1 VCNHVVQFYAEESS
15 LYSRVTAF
23 MRPGLLS
30 GENAVLI
37 ATRPHRDAIERLLQQ
52 SAPCDGYPGSLIFFD
67 AQETLSTFMVD
78 GWPDSA
84 RFMAGIGSLL
94 ARVSEN
100 GVVPVRA
107 FGEMVALLC
116 EQGNP
121 EAAIRLEHLWNQL
134 AGERGFS
141 LLCAYPMSA
150 FPRAEDAQAFRD
162 ICAAHSSISS
172 PEDCESATPEELRRT
187 ITLMTQKGNALS
199 GLAAQQELTREED
212 RKRIAQEV
220 HDELGSLLTGVN
232 ASIAVMIERARD
244 AGDEPERELLLAADY
259 VSSALD
265 AVRRV
270 ISDLRPSVMD
280 HLGLWTALGWYTD
293 QFAEQTGL
301 ACTCTIDAACHATEL
316 GPADSMALFRIVQ
329 EALTNVAR
337 HARAS
342 SASILATCE
351 NGSVTIEVKD
361 DGQGIEV
368 PRLLDHNLWG
378 IMGMHERARRLGGKL
393 SVTGTSG
400 CGTLVVLSI
409 PV

>member
-1 VCNHVVQFYAEESS
+1 MCNHVVQFYAEESS

-84 RFMAGIGSLL
+84 RFMAVIGSLL
-94 ARVSEN
+94 ARVSKN

-134 AGERGFS
+134 AGESGFS

-162 ICAAHSSISS
+162 I
-172 PEDCESATPEELRRT
+172 
-187 ITLMTQKGNALS
+187 
-199 GLAAQQELTREED
+199 
-212 RKRIAQEV
+212 
-220 HDELGSLLTGVN
+220 
-232 ASIAVMIERARD
+232 
-244 AGDEPERELLLAADY
+244 
-259 VSSALD
+259 
-265 AVRRV
+265 
-270 ISDLRPSVMD
+270 
-280 HLGLWTALGWYTD
+280 
-293 QFAEQTGL
+293 
-301 ACTCTIDAACHATEL
+301 
-316 GPADSMALFRIVQ
+316 
-329 EALTNVAR
+329 
-337 HARAS
+337 
-342 SASILATCE
+342 
-351 NGSVTIEVKD
+351 
-361 DGQGIEV
+361 
-368 PRLLDHNLWG
+368 
-378 IMGMHERARRLGGKL
+378 
-393 SVTGTSG
+393 
-400 CGTLVVLSI
+400 
-409 PV
+409 